1 MNRNI
6 VYIILLILTFTIS
19 SCSNLIYFT
28 QDIREDLDINNLDV
42 EKVQFYNS
50 EKIVLKRNLSKEET
64 QLAKGT
70 ILLENGQYYEEIII
84 PKKTKG
90 VAVIKGT
97 KYLKIAFES
106 GENRNIRFDMNDED
120 LYQISADAWNDNYG
134 CVVYDTTTY
143 YIVPKSSN
151 TLLMVNKE
159 YISNYEK
166 KRRIVKGRSISR

>member
-6 VYIILLILTFTIS
+6 VYITLLIITFTVS

-28 QDIREDLDINNLDV
+28 QDIRDDLNVNNLDV

-50 EKIVLKRNLSKEET
+50 EKITLKRNLSKEET

-70 ILLENGQYYEEIII
+70 ILLENGEYYEEIII

-90 VAVIKGT
+90 VAVIEGSR
-97 KYLKIAFES
+97 YLKIAFES
-106 GENRNIRFDMNDED
+106 GENRNIRFDMNDEA
-120 LYQISADAWNDNYG
+120 LYQISADSWDDNFG
-134 CVVYDTTTY
+134 CIVYDTTTY
-143 YIVPKSSN
+143 FIVPKSSN

-166 KRRIVKGRSISR
+166 KRRVVKGRSISR